1 MTDTQKQIEDIYAAQ
16 LKKQQSQLKQNYD
29 TALSD
34 LDAEKKALAEQTQA
48 NIDRARLDSQRAA
61 VNNAEYYAAAGLTS
75 GAKAQADLAQANQ
88 LQANMTALRA
98 QQQEADEQARQQRAL
113 LGQQYSAAIR
123 QAQEDNDLALAEAL
137 YNQAKKEEG
146 GTGTELTPQEQA
158 QAEAIKWIQ
167 QKYADGLVTDI
178 GDWEMLVKIFG
189 GTSADAVNQ
198 LMRKGYRYGSRVPD
212 GIGSGGG
219 GGYKYRDDILAN
231 AGA

>member
-1 MTDTQKQIEDIYAAQ
+1 MTDTQKQIEDIYAAK

-146 GTGTELTPQEQA
+146 GTGTEPQIDMESLMKLPYYSKLTPE
-158 QAEAIKWIQ
+158 K
-167 QKYADGLVTDI
+167 
-178 GDWEMLVKIFG
+178 LVKLV
-189 GTSADAVNQ
+189 AA
-198 LMRKGYRYGSRVPD
+198 GYVREYEKD
-212 GIGSGGG
+212 GKLTYEFRALPPLGFL
-219 GGYKYRDDILAN
+219 D
-231 AGA
+231 